1 MTVRSRHHVNDWE
14 RRGTAYWTVKAKPGI
29 MRGFAAR
36 DPVRAAIRSKHFALI
51 CITVLF
57 VLGCPLCGSEDSDS
71 ESNQRTWGD
80 LRAARLHEEGSPIVA
95 SVVAKLRR
103 TALAAKSGSAAVQ
116 TTRSSGVKPD
126 ADADALL
133 QRNLDT
139 HRQLGRRG
147 LHSSAL
153 LMLHNLAELVLPRS
167 KATVH
172 RVFAESNEQNSG
184 VWAETY
190 LCLLHEVH
198 QGLRAERSR
207 QEEIE
212 LEEDGAVR
220 SEMSKCHSDLSQI
233 QKSLIQE
240 TEDNVAIR
248 HSLRVW
254 QRIGQGLSENLRT
267 ASAGASSDSE
277 AKATA
282 NIKRLKADRLRNDL
296 NARGLQVFFLLVP
309 CRCGR
314 REGIV

>member
-1 MTVRSRHHVNDWE
+1 
-14 RRGTAYWTVKAKPGI
+14 
-29 MRGFAAR
+29 
-36 DPVRAAIRSKHFALI
+36 
-51 CITVLF
+51 
-57 VLGCPLCGSEDSDS
+57 
-71 ESNQRTWGD
+71 
-80 LRAARLHEEGSPIVA
+80 
-95 SVVAKLRR
+95 
-103 TALAAKSGSAAVQ
+103 
-116 TTRSSGVKPD
+116 
-126 ADADALL
+126 
-133 QRNLDT
+133 
-139 HRQLGRRG
+139 
-147 LHSSAL
+147 
-153 LMLHNLAELVLPRS
+153 MLHNLAELVLPRS

-254 QRIGQGLSENLRT
+254 QRIGQGLGENLRT

-296 NARGLQVFFLLVP
+296 NARGLQVFFLLAP

-314 REGIV
+314 REGSV